1 MQSVQTIGKLH
12 NKVALISGA
21 AKGIGLAIAQRFF
34 EEGAI
39 VYISDVFEPEA
50 VTTLHGVAELR
61 YLKLDV
67 RAEEEWM
74 AAIERIL
81 QEEGHFDVL
90 VNNAGITGIG
100 AYYGPQNP
108 EEASL
113 ESWNI
118 VHAVNLTGVFLGC
131 KHAIKA
137 MRQTPDRGGAIVNM
151 SSRSGVVGVPDTAA
165 YASSK
170 AGVRNHSK
178 SVALYCGRQGYNIR
192 CNSLHPADILTDMWE
207 AMLGVGDARERALR
221 ETVAGIPLGHMGEP
235 LDVANAAVFLASDD
249 AKFITGAE
257 LNIDGGILAGSASAP
272 KKHG

>member
-1 MQSVQTIGKLH
+1 MQHSPAQGKLAG
-12 NKVALISGA
+12 KVALISGA
-21 AKGIGLAIAQRFF
+21 AKGIGLAIAQRFH
-34 EEGAI
+34 EEGAT
-39 VYISDVFEPEA
+39 VYISDIFEPEA
-50 VTTLHGVAELR
+50 IGTPDANGQLHYLR
-61 YLKLDV
+61 LDV
-67 RAEEEWM
+67 SQEADWI
-74 AAIERIL
+74 AAFAHIL
-81 QEEGHFDVL
+81 EAEGHFDVL

-100 AYYGPQNP
+100 TYFGPQNP
-108 EEASL
+108 EDASL
-113 ESWNI
+113 ESWNTI
-118 VHAVNLTGVFLGC
+118 HAINLAGVFLGC
-131 KHAIKA
+131 KYAIKA
-137 MRQTPDRGGAIVNM
+137 MRQTPERGGAIVNM

-192 CNSLHPADILTDMWE
+192 SNSLHPADILTDMWE

-272 KKHG
+272 KKH